1 MVYITGE
8 VILPIVTVNN
18 AHHNTG
24 IEHMTQVEIKHSK
37 YGPHRFSN
45 SSDEVADS
53 NSPSNPHHHDNAVS
67 SDASTPPARKNSTHL
82 RVCYIL
88 MIRFFCRF
96 TNYNWKSLYYMV
108 GNFVD
113 FMGLLIHT
121 EL

>member
-53 NSPSNPHHHDNAVS
+53 NSPSNPHHHDNDVS

-82 RVCYIL
+82 RVCYI
-88 MIRFFCRF
+88 RFFVDLLTITEKAYTIWLVNLWISWVF
-96 TNYNWKSLYYMV
+96 LSIL
-108 GNFVD
+108 NFSYD
-113 FMGLLIHT
+113 
-121 EL
+121 

>member
-1 MVYITGE
+1 MVYIAGE

-53 NSPSNPHHHDNAVS
+53 NSPSSTTVQHKDNDSS
-67 SDASTPPARKNSTHL
+67 SDDSTAITRKHSSTQR
-82 RVCYIL
+82 RVCYIVK
-88 MIRFFCRF
+88 F
-96 TNYNWKSLYYMV
+96 
-108 GNFVD
+108 
-113 FMGLLIHT
+113 
-121 EL
+121 